1 MLQADVAPAIVALL
15 ATYYTDIRHLH
26 IACVALSG
34 TLFTSRA
41 LLRIKGSL
49 LANHRA
55 LRLTSYCVDTTLLVA
70 GILLTLILN
79 QYPFVNSWL
88 TAKLL
93 LLPGYIGLGL
103 VTLRQARGG
112 FWCSVAMLSALLVYA
127 TMITVAVT
135 HRT

>member
-1 MLQADVAPAIVALL
+1 MLAR
-15 ATYYTDIRHLH
+15 YYVEIRHLH

-55 LRLTSYCVDTTLLVA
+55 LRITSYCIDTTLLIA
-70 GILLTLILN
+70 GILLTRILE
-79 QYPFVNSWL
+79 QYPFVDGWL
-88 TAKLL
+88 TAKVL

-103 VTLRQARGG
+103 ITLRRAPTR
-112 FWCSVAMLSALLVYA
+112 FWCSVAMLSALLVYGA
-127 TMITVAVT
+127 IITIAVT
-135 HRT
+135 HRNP

>member
-1 MLQADVAPAIVALL
+1 MASAIVALL

-55 LRLTSYCVDTTLLVA
+55 LRMSSYCIDTTLLVA
-70 GILLTLILN
+70 GILLSLILD
-79 QYPFVNSWL
+79 QYPFVNGWL

-93 LLPGYIGLGL
+93 LLPCYIGLGL
-103 VTLRQARGG
+103 VTLRQARSG
-112 FWCSVAMLSALLVYA
+112 FWCSVAMMSALLVYA
-127 TMITVAVT
+127 AIITVAVT